1 MSNGGEVPVATDTQL
16 SEDNAAHKAVVV
28 VAAIVTALFGLTATI
43 GITGN
48 HINRLYRN
56 APAFPVIVLFFLIAG
71 VTITL
76 LAPLR
81 GNANDR
87 KGWSAV
93 GTVIFL
99 TAVWAF
105 ISGGLLVIGKSNR
118 PELDVTLDTAQEVP
132 IIRANIR
139 YEGLKSR
146 ERIHIQAGGGVSADE
161 SLKLESLYEAEV
173 GADEHGNLE
182 KVVEI
187 PITRSS
193 IRRFFVVTA
202 SSRDAGKVSEEIA
215 GSGVNGQD
223 RKPMGGNTDSEK
235 DADRSLCA
243 QLVDRAVLD
252 SGVSSCVES
261 SVPSYVWAPVLSTA
275 WNDEYSELLLTV
287 VDNDL
292 APTGA
297 VTVRVT
303 SAPDGS
309 PVFAARLVR
318 NKSTGLDQTINIPVS
333 AAVTHL
339 CVEAHRGLE
348 PLKDECSA
356 SPQADDSSWV
366 YVSRPPRTG
375 GGFAPASLFAPL
387 PITR

>member
-1 MSNGGEVPVATDTQL
+1 MSNGDEVPAAPDDES
-16 SEDNAAHKAVVV
+16 SEDNPAHKAVVV

-43 GITGN
+43 GITSD

-56 APAFPVIVLFFLIAG
+56 LPVFAVIVFFFLIAG

-76 LAPLR
+76 LVPLLG
-81 GNANDR
+81 GNVNDG

-93 GTVIFL
+93 GTVIFI
-99 TAVWAF
+99 TAAWAF
-105 ISGGLLVIGKSNR
+105 ISAGLLVIGKSNR
-118 PELDVTLDTAQEVP
+118 PELDVTLDRAHEVP
-132 IIRANIR
+132 MIKANIR

-146 ERIHIQAGGGVSADE
+146 ERIHIQVGGGVSADD

-173 GADEHGNLE
+173 GADEHGNLN
-182 KVVEI
+182 KVVEV
-187 PITRSS
+187 PISSSS
-193 IRRFFVVTA
+193 IRRFFVITA
-202 SSRDAGKVSEEIA
+202 SSEEASKVSAEIA
-215 GSGVNGQD
+215 GRGMNGEEGKAMAA
-223 RKPMGGNTDSEK
+223 RADSEK
-235 DADRSLCA
+235 AADSSLCA
-243 QLVDRAVLD
+243 QLVDRALFD

-275 WNDEYSELLLTV
+275 WNEGYSELLLTV

-292 APTGA
+292 APTDA

-309 PVFAARLVR
+309 TLFAARLVR
-318 NKSTGLDQTINIPVS
+318 NKPTGLDQTINIPVS
-333 AAVTHL
+333 AAVTQL

-366 YVSRPPRTG
+366 YVSRPPRT
-375 GGFAPASLFAPL
+375 
-387 PITR
+387 

>member
-1 MSNGGEVPVATDTQL
+1 MSNGDDTPDAPAIEL
-16 SEDNAAHKAVVV
+16 SEENEAHKAVVV

-56 APAFPVIVLFFLIAG
+56 APEFPVIVFFFLIAG

-81 GNANDR
+81 ANVTRR
-87 KGWSAV
+87 KGLSV
-93 GTVIFL
+93 TGTVIFML
-99 TAVWAF
+99 AVWGF
-105 ISGGLLVIGKSNR
+105 ISGGLFIIGESNR
-118 PELDVTLDTAQEVP
+118 PELDVTLDTAHDAP

-146 ERIHIQAGGGVSADE
+146 ERIHIQAGGGVSADD

-187 PITRSS
+187 PITRGS

-202 SSRDAGKVSEEIA
+202 SSDDAAKVSEEIA
-215 GSGVNGQD
+215 GSGVHGED
-223 RKPMGGNTDSEK
+223 KKPMAGSADSENE
-235 DADRSLCA
+235 ADSSLCA

-252 SGVSSCVES
+252 SGLSSCVES

-275 WNDEYSELLLTV
+275 WNDGYSELLLTV

-292 APTGA
+292 APTDA

-309 PVFAARLVR
+309 PLFAARLVR
-318 NKSTGLDQTINIPVS
+318 NKATGLDQTVKIPIPV
-333 AAVTHL
+333 AVAQL

-348 PLKDECSA
+348 PLQDKCSA

-366 YVSRPPRTG
+366 YIHRPSTTG
-375 GGFAPASLFAPL
+375 GRVAPASMFVPL